1 MVGKVLAA
9 WQRCSRCQAAFD
21 GPADVWRDVAAQNG
35 DHLGPAVHAW
45 RAGRDAVTAGGGDDS
60 HVDDTEFSGDVC
72 VGAAAQ
78 RSAIG
83 CQPIVRLDFAGRV
96 AIESGEA
103 AGLMGAEDSGGPW
116 QPRRLAAVEVELPD
130 GVTPP
135 GTRGRILHAALA
147 LFSEYGFY
155 GTSIRQIAAPVEIN
169 PATLYA
175 HYPSKEHILAEL
187 VLIGHQ
193 ELYTRLEEALAK
205 AGADPASRLAA
216 LIREHSLVHAQYPLL
231 AVVANTGLHALSG
244 PRAAA
249 PLALRARC
257 RALLIAVL
265 DEGGR
270 SGAFSMADPALT
282 GIALGGLG
290 MQVAHWFGPEQPY
303 SREQVAD
310 AYAVLA
316 LRMVGA
322 RSDIGEK

>member
-1 MVGKVLAA
+1 
-9 WQRCSRCQAAFD
+9 
-21 GPADVWRDVAAQNG
+21 
-35 DHLGPAVHAW
+35 
-45 RAGRDAVTAGGGDDS
+45 
-60 HVDDTEFSGDVC
+60 
-72 VGAAAQ
+72 
-78 RSAIG
+78 
-83 CQPIVRLDFAGRV
+83 
-96 AIESGEA
+96 
-103 AGLMGAEDSGGPW
+103 
-116 QPRRLAAVEVELPD
+116 
-130 GVTPP
+130 
-135 GTRGRILHAALA
+135 
-147 LFSEYGFY
+147 FY

-231 AVVANTGLHALSG
+231 AVVANTELHALSG

-322 RSDIGEK
+322 RSDLGEKGASWKCRPRPMTWMWRGARCGSFPGAPARGPRQRSTGAQATRSACRRGPRRFRKDGSCRASA